1 MDELERLINER
12 ELARKNRG
20 YKSKEY
26 LYLKRK
32 VVYLRTKLG
41 VPVKKITDIS
51 KVREKLLPL
60 FSVLMKKEREKM
72 LRDEEKE
79 LKRAIRPYVVEA
91 VINDTYEMDMEA
103 LIDITRDKINAEKV
117 SG

>member
-1 MDELERLINER
+1 MESEEIEKAKKIR
-12 ELARKNRG
+12 ELMLKRFG
-20 YKSKEY
+20 SKSKEY
-26 LYLKRK
+26 LDANRRVSNARGNKWHTASKEVSKFKR
-32 VVYLRTKLG
+32 
-41 VPVKKITDIS
+41 
-51 KVREKLLPL
+51 KLLPL
-60 FSVLMKKEREKM
+60 LTALFKKERGKM
-72 LRDEEKE
+72 LKDEEKE